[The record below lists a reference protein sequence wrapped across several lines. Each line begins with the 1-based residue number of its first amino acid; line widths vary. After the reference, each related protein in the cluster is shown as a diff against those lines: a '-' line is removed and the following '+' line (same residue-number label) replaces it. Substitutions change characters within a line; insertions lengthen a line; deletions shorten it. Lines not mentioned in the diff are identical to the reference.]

1 MIYNKKSFLILIKK
15 MNKYFLFLTILLL
28 FNICNTTDIGKV
40 IKLPDP
46 KRQGGMPLFEALN
59 IRQSSRGFNDSIRV
73 TPEIISQALWSC
85 YGIREG
91 KFRTTPSAKAW
102 YPLLVY
108 VFLEEGVFIYNPGSH
123 QLIQL
128 FNGDHRALTGTQT
141 SVVTNARV
149 NFVFIADFKKK
160 SAMDGDDAHKLRS
173 IYLDSGH
180 VTMALSLFASANNM
194 KGVVRAMVDTDALL
208 DFLRL
213 NKKDYIFTIAYSLGY

>member
-1 MIYNKKSFLILIKK
+1 MKSYYFSFLILI
-15 MNKYFLFLTILLL
+15 LLN
-28 FNICNTTDIGKV
+28 FCYNDIGEV
-40 IKLPDP
+40 IDLPEP
-46 KRQGGMPLFEALN
+46 KREGGMPLYEALN
-59 IRQSSRGFNDSIRV
+59 NRKSQRDFDGTSKV

-85 YGIREG
+85 YGVREG
-91 KFRTTPSAKAW
+91 KFKTVPSAKAW

-108 VFLEEGVFIYNPGSH
+108 VFLEEGVFKYNPEGH
-123 QLIQL
+123 QLIKL

-160 SAMDGDDAHKLRS
+160 SSMDGDDAHKMRS

-194 KGVVRAMVDTDALL
+194 KGVVRAMVDTEPLL
-208 DFLRL
+208 DFLGL
-213 NKKDYIFTIAYSLGY
+213 NKEDFIFTIAYSLGY

>member
-1 MIYNKKSFLILIKK
+1 MKSYYFSFLILI
-15 MNKYFLFLTILLL
+15 LLN
-28 FNICNTTDIGKV
+28 FCYNDIGEV
-40 IKLPDP
+40 IDLPEP
-46 KRQGGMPLFEALN
+46 KREGGMPLYEALN
-59 IRQSSRGFNDSIRV
+59 NRKSQRDFDGTSKV

-85 YGIREG
+85 YGVREG
-91 KFRTTPSAKAW
+91 KFKTVPSAKAW

-108 VFLEEGVFIYNPGSH
+108 IFLEEGVFKYNPEGH
-123 QLIQL
+123 QLIKL

-160 SAMDGDDAHKLRS
+160 SSMDGDDAHKMRS

-194 KGVVRAMVDTDALL
+194 KGVVRAMVDTEPLL
-208 DFLRL
+208 DFLGL
-213 NKKDYIFTIAYSLGY
+213 NKEDFIFTIAYSLGY